1 MLNKDADLPG
11 VAGYEKLWLQ
21 PLGSLPRVDRYNSF
35 VISLTKKFDKYKQ
48 SHKEKWWLS
57 YL

>member
-21 PLGSLPRVDRYNSF
+21 PLGSLPRMDRYNSF
-35 VISLTKKFDKYKQ
+35 VISLSKKFDKHN
-48 SHKEKWWLS
+48 HKEKWWLS